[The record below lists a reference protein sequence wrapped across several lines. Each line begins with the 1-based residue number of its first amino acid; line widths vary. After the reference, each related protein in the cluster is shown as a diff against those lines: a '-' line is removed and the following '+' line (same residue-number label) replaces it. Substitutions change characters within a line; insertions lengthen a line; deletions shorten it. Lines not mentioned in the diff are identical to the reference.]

1 MKFKDYIYILYI
13 ALLPFTL
20 SLIILRLNRVGLF
33 TNKLYYYIIILLS
46 LLTIITFVWSLF
58 YTLDDLL
65 YREKNI
71 TLRNFIIA
79 IMLFFSPLYIPIHYI
94 VNYYKKYHFISYFLV
109 ILFIFSFYYSYYTFD
124 KYNLKL
130 EKEYDDRTIIIK
142 DNFDYLFDNDQFKVH
157 IDFNYICQQDKGDY
171 RLFCDNNLDDSFI
184 GIYSY
189 DMDNYSDSEL
199 LKAYKFHIDQTKE
212 YIIEAGYTFIEE
224 LNDDIIVLTYN
235 DKMQVYI
242 KYTEY
247 DINNDNSND
256 ISLIVIYELAK
267 DDNNI
272 NRFNN
277 LINSI
282 KVNNSINER
291 G

>member
-46 LLTIITFVWSLF
+46 LLTIITFVWSLL

-94 VNYYKKYHFISYFLV
+94 VNYYKKYHFISYLLV

-157 IDFNYICQQDKGDY
+157 IDFNYIWPDFQKQP
-171 RLFCDNNLDDSFI
+171 
-184 GIYSY
+184 
-189 DMDNYSDSEL
+189 
-199 LKAYKFHIDQTKE
+199 
-212 YIIEAGYTFIEE
+212 
-224 LNDDIIVLTYN
+224 
-235 DKMQVYI
+235 
-242 KYTEY
+242 
-247 DINNDNSND
+247 
-256 ISLIVIYELAK
+256 
-267 DDNNI
+267 
-272 NRFNN
+272 
-277 LINSI
+277 
-282 KVNNSINER
+282 
-291 G
+291 